1 MGYNIENDCVG
12 CPQGCANCGRDRDY
26 RVYYCDCCEEHAS
39 EDNPLYVYE
48 NKELCW
54 ECYKAQYTEKICD
67 DMDDTLCAHC
77 GYEAEIMYL
86 VDGEWVCE
94 DCLRNIAEKVYME
107 G

>member
-1 MGYNIENDCVG
+1 MGYEIENDCVG
-12 CPQGCANCGRDRDY
+12 CETCANCGRDRDY

-67 DMDDTLCAHC
+67 DMDDSTCSECNRESDYL
-77 GYEAEIMYL
+77 YEVEHNL
-86 VDGEWVCE
+86 WVCE
-94 DCLRNIAEKVYME
+94 DCLKEMAERVWE
-107 G
+107 E